1 MNQICSCT
9 FVVKDATNMA
19 LTYSSMLD
27 LGTKIPDFKLVN
39 SLNQQ
44 VYSSSVLNNDKPS
57 LLMVICNHCP
67 YVIHYHEELQQ
78 LSNKYCREIDF
89 VAMSSN
95 DVDRYPQ
102 DGPGEMKKLFDRLGL
117 NFPYLYDETQEVSK
131 SLHAE
136 CTPEF
141 YLYGSNNELVY
152 RGRLD
157 ASSPGKDIPITG
169 INLRTAIEAL
179 LNGDAVSTEQH
190 PSMGCSIKWK

>member
-9 FVVKDATNMA
+9 FVVKDATIMA
-19 LTYSSMLD
+19 LTYSSMLE
-27 LGTKIPDFKLVN
+27 LGTKIPDFKIVN
-39 SLNQQ
+39 SLDQQ
-44 VYSSSVLNNDKPS
+44 MYSSTKLYNNRPS

-78 LSNKYCREIDF
+78 LTHDYSREIDF
-89 VAMSSN
+89 VAISSN

-102 DGPGEMKKLFDRLGL
+102 DSPSEMKMLFERLGL
-117 NFPYLYDETQEVSK
+117 DFPYLYDKTQEVAK
-131 SLHAE
+131 SLQAE

-141 YLYGSNNELVY
+141 YLYDSKNELIY

-157 ASSPGKDIPITG
+157 ASSPGKDTLITG
-169 INLRTAIEAL
+169 FDLRSAIEAL
-179 LNGDAVSTEQH
+179 LKGENVSLEQN

>member
-9 FVVKDATNMA
+9 FVFKDASNMA
-19 LTYSSMLD
+19 LTYSSMLE

-39 SLNQQ
+39 SLDQQ
-44 VYSSSVLNNDKPS
+44 VYSSAKLNNNRPS

-67 YVIHYHEELQQ
+67 YVIHYHKELQN
-78 LSNKYCREIDF
+78 LANDYSREIDF
-89 VAMSSN
+89 VAITSN

-102 DGPGEMKKLFDRLGL
+102 DGPSEMKKLFERLGL
-117 NFPYLYDETQEVSK
+117 DFPYLYDETQEVSK
-131 SLHAE
+131 SLQAQ

-141 YLYGSNNELVY
+141 YLYDSNNELVY

-157 ASSPGKDIPITG
+157 ASSPGKDMPITG
-169 INLRTAIEAL
+169 SDLRSAIDSL
-179 LNGDAVSTEQH
+179 LQGITVSSEQH